1 MTCLSLLCLV
11 GNRAEGKLGI
21 CDWEVTCLSTGKT
34 PALEQVIW
42 KLAQVQGS
50 DYAGSLQA
58 VMSSEQQLKLIAC
71 LDKIL
76 HKTFFFQEEY
86 RFGIAKYVDFPPSP
100 LKTQYREWHD
110 WWFLI

>member
-1 MTCLSLLCLV
+1 MACLSLLCLV

-21 CDWEVTCLSTGKT
+21 CDWEVTCLSTGKA

-76 HKTFFFQEEY
+76 HKTFFS
-86 RFGIAKYVDFPPSP
+86 RKSTDLALPNTLISPPP
-100 LKTQYREWHD
+100 QNTV
-110 WWFLI
+110 